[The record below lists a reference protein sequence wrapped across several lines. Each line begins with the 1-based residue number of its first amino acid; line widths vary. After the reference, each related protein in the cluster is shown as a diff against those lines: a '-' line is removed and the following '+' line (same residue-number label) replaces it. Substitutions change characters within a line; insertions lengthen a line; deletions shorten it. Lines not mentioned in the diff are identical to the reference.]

1 MNMKTRI
8 VRTKVLAD
16 ALVWIGFE
24 YIKDDKEN
32 FIFERTPKFDRAWK
46 DLHYI
51 KSLYSSK
58 K

>member
-1 MNMKTRI
+1 MKTRI
-8 VRTKVLAD
+8 VKTRVLAD

-24 YIKDDKEN
+24 YIKDDEGN
-32 FIFERTPKFDRAWK
+32 FIFERTSSFDRAWK

-51 KSLYSSK
+51 RSLNTNK